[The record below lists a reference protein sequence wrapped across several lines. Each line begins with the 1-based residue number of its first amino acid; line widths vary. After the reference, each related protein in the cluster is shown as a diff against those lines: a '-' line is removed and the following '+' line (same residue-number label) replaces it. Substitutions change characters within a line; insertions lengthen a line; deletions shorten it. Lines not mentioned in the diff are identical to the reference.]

1 MRKKTITLRT
11 KIFILV
17 FSLLFFIVAGMS
29 VVFYSIQAR
38 ETSEQVEKL
47 SLQTAQTLSFMP
59 ETIAFLN
66 GHSDRDTLQ
75 SILEQIRKRTEAQ
88 SITIA
93 GRNGTVLSTYESEG
107 ALQESDSRSLIYG
120 GTYVVEEQGI
130 NGESIISKAPVL
142 YTVENSTEVVGTVS
156 VEFSKQSIAVQTA
169 AQMSNI
175 LIAAAFALLV
185 GMIGGLWLTKSI
197 LADTLG
203 FEPAK
208 IAAMYK
214 RTIDEMRL
222 YSDEL
227 RAQTHEFMNK
237 LYVLSGLLQL
247 NRYEA
252 ALDFIQKEVDNVT
265 VHQHIV
271 FKQIKD
277 DLIQAVLLGKTA
289 KASERKIAFSIEPES
304 TLTAIPANVDVH
316 LLLTVI
322 SNLIDNAFDAV
333 KESEDPYVS
342 FLLTDA
348 SPTLIIEVADNGHGI
363 DENTVQLLFEKGWSI
378 KGEHRGYG
386 LFNVKEAVNSF
397 GGMIDVLPNEPNGT
411 IFTIYIPKEGGS

>member
-1 MRKKTITLRT
+1 MSKKTITLRT

-29 VVFYSIQAR
+29 AVFYFIQAR
-38 ETSEQVEKL
+38 ETSGQAEKL

-66 GHSDRDTLQ
+66 GQADQDTLQ
-75 SILEQIRKRTEAQ
+75 SILEQIRKRTAAQ

-93 GRNGTVLSTYESEG
+93 GRNGVILSTHESVIS
-107 ALQESDSRSLIYG
+107 LQESDSRSLIYG
-120 GTYVVEEQGI
+120 GTYIVEEQGTD
-130 NGESIISKAPVL
+130 GKAIIGKAPIL
-142 YTVENSTEVVGTVS
+142 RIVENYTEVVGTVS

-169 AQMSNI
+169 SQMSDI
-175 LIAAAFALLV
+175 LVAAAFALFIGV
-185 GMIGGLWLTKSI
+185 IGGLWLTKSI

-203 FEPAK
+203 FEPVK
-208 IAAMYK
+208 MAAMYK

-247 NRYEA
+247 NRHDA
-252 ALDFIQKEVDNVT
+252 ALDFIQKEVDTIT

-271 FKQIKD
+271 FRQIKD
-277 DLIQAVLLGKTA
+277 DFIQAVLLGKTA

-304 TLTAIPANVDVH
+304 TLSAVPPTIDVH

-333 KESEDPYVS
+333 KESEEPSVT
-342 FLLTDA
+342 FLITDA
-348 SPTLIIEVADNGHGI
+348 SPTLIIEVADNGHGV
-363 DENTVQLLFEKGWSI
+363 DENRVQLLFEKGWSK

-386 LFNVKEAVNSF
+386 LFNVKEAVDSF
-397 GGMIDVLPNEPNGT
+397 GGMIEVLPNEPNGT
-411 IFTIYIPKEGGS
+411 IFTIYIPKKGEA

>member
-1 MRKKTITLRT
+1 MSKKTITLRT

-29 VVFYSIQAR
+29 VVFYSIQAS
-38 ETSEQVEKL
+38 ETSEQAEKL

-66 GHSDRDTLQ
+66 GNSEQDTLQ
-75 SILEQIRKRTEAQ
+75 SIVEQIRKRTDAQ

-93 GRNGTVLSTYESEG
+93 GQNGAILSTHEAAL
-107 ALQESDSRSLIYG
+107 ALQASDSRALIYG
-120 GTYVVEEQGI
+120 GTYIVEEQGTD
-130 NGESIISKAPVL
+130 GESIIGKAPVL
-142 YTVENSTEVVGTVS
+142 YAVGNSAEVVGTVS

-169 AQMSNI
+169 SQMSDI
-175 LIAAAFALLV
+175 LIAAAVALLAGV
-185 GMIGGLWLTKSI
+185 VGGLWLTKSI

-203 FEPAK
+203 FEPVK

-247 NRYEA
+247 NRHDA
-252 ALDFIQKEVDNVT
+252 ALDFIQKEVDSIT

-277 DLIQAVLLGKTA
+277 DFIQAVLLGKTA
-289 KASERKIAFSIEPES
+289 KASERKIAFSIESES
-304 TLTAIPANVDVH
+304 TLTAIPSNVDVH

-333 KESEDPYVS
+333 KDVEDPYVS
-342 FLLTDA
+342 LLITDA
-348 SPTLIIEVADNGHGI
+348 SPTLIIEVADNGYGI

-386 LFNVKEAVNSF
+386 LFNVKEAVDSF
-397 GGMIDVLPNEPNGT
+397 GGMIDVLANEPNGT
-411 IFTIYIPKEGGS
+411 IFTIYIPKKGES